1 MKPILVVDDEKSMRD
16 FLDIFLKQEG
26 YRVRCV
32 SSGKDAFEILEKKEF
47 DLVITDIKMPDI
59 SGVEV
64 LKKVNSLNLN
74 TPVIMITAFASN
86 ETALEALNQGVYDY
100 ISKPFNVD
108 EMRIIIKRAFEKKR
122 LLDEN
127 AYLKTE
133 LEERYQYSQILG
145 KSEKIKKI
153 FKLIDEIADGNSTIS
168 ILGESGT
175 GKELVARA
183 IHSRSSRKNNPFI
196 YISCGAI
203 EENLLLS
210 ELFGHKK
217 GAFTGAISDKKGLLE
232 EADGGTFFLDEIGE
246 APPSFQVKLL
256 RVLQDK
262 EFKRVGDTK
271 NIKVDVRFI
280 SATNKNLL
288 ELTKKGLFRED
299 LYYRLHV
306 IPVELSPLRE
316 RKEDIPI
323 LAEGFLKRFS
333 GNNKRNI
340 KGFNPGTMEFLE
352 RFDWPG
358 NVRELENVIERAVA
372 LESSDMVQ
380 IKSLPESV
388 TTFDGV
394 SELRMPKLSDDG
406 IDLEEYVEKIE
417 KELIT
422 MALNRTNGVLNKA
435 ASLLNLSFRSFRY
448 RLQKYNIKN
457 IKEELGSRS

>member
-306 IPVELSPLRE
+306 IPVELPPLRE

-340 KGFNPGTMEFLE
+340 KGFNPGAMEFLE

>member
-32 SSGKDAFEILEKKEF
+32 SSGQDAFEILEKKEF

-246 APPSFQVKLL
+246 APPAFQVKLL

-306 IPVELSPLRE
+306 IPVELPPLRE

-333 GNNKRNI
+333 GSNKRNI
-340 KGFNPGTMEFLE
+340 KGFNPGAMEFLE

>member
-32 SSGKDAFEILEKKEF
+32 SSGQDAFEILEKKEF

-246 APPSFQVKLL
+246 APPAFQVKLL

-280 SATNKNLL
+280 SATNQNLL

-306 IPVELSPLRE
+306 IPVELPPLRE

-340 KGFNPGTMEFLE
+340 KGFNPGTMKFLE

>member
-133 LEERYQYSQILG
+133 LEERHQYSQILG

-306 IPVELSPLRE
+306 IPVELPPLRE

-340 KGFNPGTMEFLE
+340 KGFNPGAMEFLE